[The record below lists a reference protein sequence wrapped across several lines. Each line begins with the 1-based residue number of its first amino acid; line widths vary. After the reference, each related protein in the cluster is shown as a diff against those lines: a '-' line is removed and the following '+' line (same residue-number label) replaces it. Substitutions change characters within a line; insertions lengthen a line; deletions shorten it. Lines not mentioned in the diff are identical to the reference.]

1 MGRSWMKMNLQEQY
15 KRLFKARVATTDK
28 KLFVE
33 AKTLDDTQMMKI
45 AMLDQNEFLEF
56 LENVR
61 HPDNSPDWTAFT
73 LAWINTRLG
82 KANADLVALDAKI
95 DADGNIKW
103 TVERGSFER
112 YR

>member
-1 MGRSWMKMNLQEQY
+1 MNLQEQY
-15 KRLFKARVATTDK
+15 KRLFKSRVGATDK
-28 KLFVE
+28 KILKE

-45 AMLDQNEFLEF
+45 AMLDQNEFFEF
-56 LENVR
+56 LESVR
-61 HPDNSPDWTAFT
+61 HPDNSPTWTTFI

-103 TVERGSFER
+103 TVERGFFQR